1 MKKTIALL
9 ALVLALMLTVT
20 ACGIDPKDPWSDAKY
35 TKDTTLGEGSRTVT
49 VEVSV
54 GEHLV
59 TFTLKTDA
67 TMLGTALLETGLCQ
81 GEDGPYGLYI
91 KTTNGILA
99 DYDVNQHYWSLS
111 KSGTPLM
118 TGADSESIS
127 GGEHYEITRAK

>member
-1 MKKTIALL
+1 MKKTISLL

-20 ACGIDPKDPWSDAKY
+20 ACGIDPNDPWSDAKY
-35 TKDTTLGEGSRTVT
+35 TKDTTLGEGSRTAT

-67 TMLGTALLETGLCQ
+67 TILGTALLETGLCQ

-91 KTTNGILA
+91 
-99 DYDVNQHYWSLS
+99 
-111 KSGTPLM
+111 
-118 TGADSESIS
+118 
-127 GGEHYEITRAK
+127 